1 MKATDTPPGHAAA
14 NKRAMILRPR
24 SPLTSALSTALPKLS
39 IQRKGAVNVGFLGPL
54 SGHLQSWGEPGL
66 RGCEIWQDRLNES
79 GGLRVGDRSYLVNIV
94 AHDTGYTP
102 HGAFSGARK
111 LVLEDDVRILL
122 MVGGNDFSREVRDFV
137 NEHRVLT
144 TTLLPSDLS
153 PDTRSL
159 FAPSEVHPIY
169 NVTGVDWLKRS
180 DPSLKTAVLCTQDD
194 EHGLPSI
201 ATYRAAFE
209 AADIELVGEK
219 LFPNTTTD
227 FSQIVE
233 DLLKLNPDILCWDT
247 AYEPFVHAMTI
258 EAYKRGYKGR
268 ILSCTCDAYQRLVEH
283 TSVAFMEGF
292 VFQFPDFDDPA
303 LLRPQINFSEPH
315 AFYEEFC
322 KRFPETWS
330 AVSWEYVSSLEFW
343 KDAVQRARTFHPAA
357 VLAAIKIGGK
367 GQHVF
372 GEAEWWGRELF
383 GIDNALVGSWPVVTI
398 QSGKARIVEFGSILD
413 WWGRHGDILIKHMR
427 SMNLMWDQRER
438 LAARL

>member
-1 MKATDTPPGHAAA
+1 M
-14 NKRAMILRPR
+14 
-24 SPLTSALSTALPKLS
+24 
-39 IQRKGAVNVGFLGPL
+39 NVGFLGPL

-66 RGCEIWQDRLNES
+66 RGCEIWQDRLNKN

-94 AHDTGYTP
+94 AYDTGYTP
-102 HGAFSGARK
+102 QGAFSGARK

-153 PDTRSL
+153 PDTRTL

-233 DLLKLNPDILCWDT
+233 DLLALDPDILCWDT

-303 LLRPQINFSEPH
+303 LLRPQINFSEPQ

-322 KRFPETWS
+322 NRFPET
-330 AVSWEYVSSLEFW
+330 
-343 KDAVQRARTFHPAA
+343 
-357 VLAAIKIGGK
+357 
-367 GQHVF
+367 
-372 GEAEWWGRELF
+372 
-383 GIDNALVGSWPVVTI
+383 
-398 QSGKARIVEFGSILD
+398 
-413 WWGRHGDILIKHMR
+413 
-427 SMNLMWDQRER
+427 
-438 LAARL
+438 